1 MTTHIDS
8 EYQASAIEPQV
19 QQDWESR
26 KAFKVADTVE
36 GPRRYILSMFPYPSG
51 KLHMGHVRNYTIGD
65 VISRFHTLKGETVL
79 QPMGWDAFGLPAEN
93 AAIAH
98 QVAPAKWT
106 FENIAYMRDQL
117 KKLGLAV
124 DWDREFAT
132 CTPEYYRWEQW
143 LFVQL
148 YKKGLIYRK
157 LSTVNW
163 DPVDQTVLANE
174 QVENGRGWRSGALV
188 EKRDIPMYYFR
199 ITDYAQELLDDLD
212 TLKDGWPQQVLTM
225 QRNWIGRSQGMEI
238 TFPSAN
244 TEVYADGLTVFTT
257 RADTLM
263 GVTYVAVAAEHPMA
277 LKAAETNPTL
287 AAFIEECRM
296 GSVAEADLATA
307 EKKGMAT
314 GLSVEH
320 PVTGKKIPVW
330 IANYVLMSYG
340 SGAVMAVPAHDER
353 DFEFANK
360 YNLPI
365 KQVIQIDQ
373 PNAED
378 IKYLTELKLL
388 ALNKGGDF
396 HYEKFITIVKPTSE
410 ILSNILKMIEKNIF
424 IKDNLNYKIDHI
436 VDYLKKRIH
445 KLSGREVPYKKFS
458 TTEWQEW
465 YGSKEGK
472 LVNSGEFDGLDL
484 QGAYNAFLAKLEPT
498 ELANSKVQFRL
509 RDWGVSRQR
518 YWGCPIPMINC
529 PSCGQVPVPEDQLP
543 VVLPTDVV
551 PDGSGNPLN
560 KMPEFYETKCP
571 SCHGDAR
578 RETDTL
584 DTFVESSWYY
594 ARYAS
599 PDFTDGLVKP
609 EAAQT
614 WLPVNQ
620 YIGGVEHAILH
631 LLYAR
636 FFHKL
641 MRDEGVVQ
649 GDEPFTNLLTQGMVL
664 ADTFYREAESG
675 KKTWFN
681 PADIEL
687 EKDDKG
693 RVLSAKYSGDGQEV
707 VVGGQEK
714 MSKSK
719 NNGIDPQSIIDQYG
733 ADTARV
739 FMMFAAPPDQS
750 LEWSDAGVEGANRF
764 LKRLWRLATGFLEKG
779 NNASNIDKAALST
792 AAQDL
797 RRKTHETI
805 QKVGD
810 DIERRHAFNTAI
822 AAMMELLNANNK
834 FEAQDDNDAAVA
846 RESIT
851 TLLTLLAPFA
861 PHLSQTLL
869 AEFGIELEKVLFPA
883 VDESALTRN
892 TQTIVVQVNGKL
904 RGKLEVSVDASKD
917 DILAQAK
924 ALPEVQQFLTGPTK
938 KEIVVPNKLVNL
950 VV

>member
-1 MTTHIDS
+1 MTISHIDP
-8 EYQASAIEPQV
+8 EYQASAIEPNV
-19 QQDWESR
+19 QQDWEAR
-26 KAFKVADTVE
+26 KVFKVADTCE
-36 GPRRYILSMFPYPSG
+36 GKHRYILSMFPYPSG
-51 KLHMGHVRNYTIGD
+51 RLHMGHVRNYTIGD
-65 VISRFHTLKGETVL
+65 VISRFHRLKGETVL

-117 KKLGLAV
+117 KKLGLSV

-132 CTPEYYRWEQW
+132 CTPEYYHWEQW

-212 TLKDGWPQQVLTM
+212 TLKEGWPQQVLTM

-244 TEVYADGLTVFTT
+244 PELYADDLTVYTT
-257 RADTLM
+257 RGDTLM

-277 LKAAETNPTL
+277 LQAAENNPTL
-287 AAFIEECRM
+287 KAFIEECRM
-296 GSVAEADLATA
+296 GSVAEADLAVA

-314 GLSVEH
+314 GLFVKH
-320 PVTGKKIPVW
+320 PVTGEAVPVW

-360 YNLPI
+360 FGLNI
-365 KQVIQIDQ
+365 KQVIDAKGADD
-373 PNAED
+373 AE
-378 IKYLTELKLL
+378 
-388 ALNKGGDF
+388 
-396 HYEKFITIVKPTSE
+396 
-410 ILSNILKMIEKNIF
+410 
-424 IKDNLNYKIDHI
+424 
-436 VDYLKKRIH
+436 
-445 KLSGREVPYKKFS
+445 FS
-458 TTEWQEW
+458 STQWQEW
-465 YGSKEGK
+465 YGSKEGT
-472 LVNSGEFDGLDL
+472 LVNSAEFDGLTF
-484 QGAYNAFLAKLEPT
+484 QAAFDALIAKLEPQQ
-498 ELANSKVQFRL
+498 LANTKVQFRL

-529 PSCGQVPVPEDQLP
+529 DTCGQVPVPEEQLP
-543 VVLPTDVV
+543 VILPTDVV

-560 KMPEFYETKCP
+560 KMPEFYQTSCP
-571 SCHGDAR
+571 CCGADAR

-599 PDFTDGLVKP
+599 PDFKGGLVKP
-609 EAAQT
+609 EAAQS

-649 GDEPFTNLLTQGMVL
+649 GNEPFANLLTQGMVL

-681 PADIEL
+681 PADIIL

-719 NNGIDPQSIIDQYG
+719 NNGIDPQAIIEQYG

-750 LEWSDAGVEGANRF
+750 LEWSDAGVEGAHRF
-764 LKRLWRLATGFLEKG
+764 LKRVWRLATGFLEKG
-779 NNASNIDKAALST
+779 HAAATIDMSNVSKP
-792 AAQDL
+792 AQDL

-822 AAMMELLNANNK
+822 AAQMELLNSINK
-834 FEAQDDNDAAVA
+834 FEAQDDNDVAVERDA
-846 RESIT
+846 IV

-869 AEFGIELEKVLFPA
+869 AEFGIELTSALFPS
-883 VDESALTRN
+883 VDTSALTRN

-904 RGKLEVSVDASKD
+904 RGKLEVPVDISKD

-938 KEIVVPNKLVNL
+938 KEIVIPNKLVNL

>member
-1 MTTHIDS
+1 MTTHIDP
-8 EYQASAIEPQV
+8 EYQASAIEPTV
-19 QQDWESR
+19 QQDWETR
-26 KAFKVADTVE
+26 KAFKVADTAE

-65 VISRFHTLKGETVL
+65 VISRFHRLKGETVL

-117 KKLGLAV
+117 KKLGLSV

-132 CTPEYYRWEQW
+132 CTPEYYHWEQW

-225 QRNWIGRSQGMEI
+225 QRNWIGRSQGMDI
-238 TFPSAN
+238 SFPSAN
-244 TEVYADGLTVFTT
+244 TDVYADALTVFTT

-277 LKAAETNPTL
+277 LKAAETNPEL
-287 AAFIEECRM
+287 KAFIEECRM
-296 GSVAEADLATA
+296 GSVAEADLAVA

-314 GLSVEH
+314 GLFVKH
-320 PVTGKKIPVW
+320 PVTGEEVPVW

-360 YNLPI
+360 FGLNI
-365 KQVIQIDQ
+365 KQVID
-373 PNAED
+373 A
-378 IKYLTELKLL
+378 
-388 ALNKGGDF
+388 KGADDADF
-396 HYEKFITIVKPTSE
+396 
-410 ILSNILKMIEKNIF
+410 
-424 IKDNLNYKIDHI
+424 DA
-436 VDYLKKRIH
+436 
-445 KLSGREVPYKKFS
+445 
-458 TTEWQEW
+458 TTWQEW

-472 LVNSGEFDGLDL
+472 LVNSAEFDGLGL
-484 QGAYNAFLAKLEPT
+484 QGAYDAFLAKLEPT
-498 ELANSKVQFRL
+498 TLASTKVQFRL

-529 PSCGQVPVPEDQLP
+529 NTCGQVPVPEEQLP
-543 VVLPTDVV
+543 VILPTDVV

-571 SCHGDAR
+571 CCGSDAR

-599 PDFTDGLVKP
+599 PDFTGGLVKP
-609 EAAQT
+609 EAAKT

-641 MRDEGVVQ
+641 MRDEGVVE
-649 GDEPFTNLLTQGMVL
+649 GNEPFTNLLTQGMVL

-687 EKDDKG
+687 EKDEKG
-693 RVLSAKYSGDGQEV
+693 RVLSAKYMGDGEPV

-719 NNGIDPQSIIDQYG
+719 NNGIDPQSIIEQYG

-750 LEWSDAGVEGANRF
+750 LEWSDAGVEGSNRF
-764 LKRLWRLATGFLEKG
+764 LKRVWRLASSFLEKG
-779 NNASNIDKAALST
+779 NHATEIDVANLSS

-822 AAMMELLNANNK
+822 AALMELLNANNK
-834 FEAQDDNDAAVA
+834 FEAQDDNDIAVI

-851 TLLTLLAPFA
+851 ALLTLLAPFA

-869 AEFGIELEKVLFPA
+869 AEFGIELTTTLFPQ

-904 RGKLEVSVDASKD
+904 RGKLEVSVDASKE

>member
-1 MTTHIDS
+1 MTTSHIDS

-19 QQDWESR
+19 QQDWDNR
-26 KAFKVADTVE
+26 KVFKVANTVE
-36 GPRRYILSMFPYPSG
+36 GKHRYILSMFPYPSG

-65 VISRFHTLKGETVL
+65 VISRFYRLKGETVL

-117 KKLGLAV
+117 KKLGLSV

-132 CTPEYYRWEQW
+132 CTPEYYHWEQW

-212 TLKDGWPQQVLTM
+212 TLQDGWPQQVLTM
-225 QRNWIGRSQGMEI
+225 QRNWIGRSTGMEI

-244 TEVYADGLTVFTT
+244 TEIYADGLTVYTT

-263 GVTYVAVAAEHPMA
+263 GVTYVAVAAEHPLA
-277 LKAAETNPTL
+277 LRAAENNPEL

-314 GLSVEH
+314 GLFVKH
-320 PVTGKKIPVW
+320 PVTGDELPVW

-360 YNLPI
+360 FNLPI
-365 KQVIQIDQ
+365 KQVID
-373 PNAED
+373 AKAAD
-378 IKYLTELKLL
+378 D
-388 ALNKGGDF
+388 A
-396 HYEKFITIVKPTSE
+396 
-410 ILSNILKMIEKNIF
+410 
-424 IKDNLNYKIDHI
+424 
-436 VDYLKKRIH
+436 DY
-445 KLSGREVPYKKFS
+445 SA
-458 TTEWQEW
+458 TEWQEW

-472 LVNSGEFDGLDL
+472 LVNSGEFDGLDF
-484 QGAYNAFLAKLEPT
+484 QAAFDAFLAKLEPQG
-498 ELANSKVQFRL
+498 LANAKVQFRL

-529 PSCGQVPVPEDQLP
+529 NTCGQVPVPEDQLP

-571 SCHGDAR
+571 CCGSDAR

-599 PDFTDGLVKP
+599 PDFTGGMVKP
-609 EAAQT
+609 EAAQN

-649 GDEPFTNLLTQGMVL
+649 GNEPFTNLLTQGMVL
-664 ADTFYREAESG
+664 ADTFYREAENG

-687 EKDDKG
+687 ERDEKG
-693 RVLSAKYSGDGQEV
+693 RILSAKYSGDGQEV
-707 VVGGQEK
+707 IIGGQEK

-719 NNGIDPQSIIDQYG
+719 NNGIDPQAIIDQYG

-764 LKRLWRLATGFLEKG
+764 LKRVWRLAAGFLETG
-779 NNASNIDKAALST
+779 NQTTTIDTANLSKD
-792 AAQDL
+792 AQDL

-822 AAMMELLNANNK
+822 AALMELLNATNK
-834 FEAQDDNDAAVA
+834 FEAKDDNDAAVA
-846 RESIT
+846 REAIT

-869 AEFGIELEKVLFPA
+869 TQFGIDLTAAAFPQ

-904 RGKLEVSVDASKD
+904 RGKLDVAVDISKD
-917 DILAQAK
+917 DLLALAK

>member
-26 KAFKVADTVE
+26 KAFKVADKVE

-65 VISRFHTLKGETVL
+65 VISRFHRLKGETVL

-225 QRNWIGRSQGMEI
+225 QRNWIGRSQGMDI

-244 TEVYADGLTVFTT
+244 PEIYADGLTVFTT

-277 LKAAETNPTL
+277 LKAAETNPEL

-314 GLSVEH
+314 GLSVKH
-320 PVTGKKIPVW
+320 PVTGEEVPVW

-340 SGAVMAVPAHDER
+340 SGAVMAVPSHDER

-360 YNLPI
+360 YGLTI
-365 KQVIQIDQ
+365 KQVIDTKGADDADF
-373 PNAED
+373 NA
-378 IKYLTELKLL
+378 TQ
-388 ALNKGGDF
+388 
-396 HYEKFITIVKPTSE
+396 
-410 ILSNILKMIEKNIF
+410 
-424 IKDNLNYKIDHI
+424 
-436 VDYLKKRIH
+436 
-445 KLSGREVPYKKFS
+445 
-458 TTEWQEW
+458 WQEW

-472 LVNSGEFDGLDL
+472 LINSGEFDGLDF
-484 QGAYNAFLAKLEPT
+484 QGAYDAFLAKLEPT
-498 ELANSKVQFRL
+498 GLASSKVQFRL

-529 PSCGQVPVPEDQLP
+529 NTCGQVPVPEDQLP

-560 KMPEFYETKCP
+560 KMPEFYETTCP
-571 SCHGDAR
+571 CCGGDAR

-599 PDFTDGLVKP
+599 PDFTDGMVKP
-609 EAAQT
+609 EAGQT

-649 GDEPFTNLLTQGMVL
+649 GNEPFTNLLTQGMVL

-687 EKDDKG
+687 EKDEKG
-693 RVLSAKYSGDGQEV
+693 RVLSAKYKEDGQEV

-764 LKRLWRLATGFLEKG
+764 LKRVWRLATGFLEKA
-779 NNASNIDKAALST
+779 NTAASIDKTALST

-822 AAMMELLNANNK
+822 AALMELLNANNK
-834 FEAQDDNDAAVA
+834 FEAQDDNDVAVA

-869 AEFGIELEKVLFPA
+869 AEFGIELNSTLFPA

>member
-1 MTTHIDS
+1 MTTSHIDS

-19 QQDWESR
+19 QQDWDNR
-26 KAFKVADTVE
+26 KVFKVADTVE
-36 GPRRYILSMFPYPSG
+36 GKHRYILSMFPYPSG

-65 VISRFHTLKGETVL
+65 VISRFYRLKGETVL

-117 KKLGLAV
+117 KKLGLSV

-132 CTPEYYRWEQW
+132 CTPEYYHWEQW

-212 TLKDGWPQQVLTM
+212 TLQDGWPQQVLTM
-225 QRNWIGRSQGMEI
+225 QRNWIGRSTGMEI

-244 TEVYADGLTVFTT
+244 TEIYADGLTVYTT

-263 GVTYVAVAAEHPMA
+263 GVTYVAVAAEHPLA
-277 LKAAETNPTL
+277 LKAAENNPEL

-314 GLSVEH
+314 GLFVKH
-320 PVTGKKIPVW
+320 PVTGDELPVW

-360 YNLPI
+360 FNLPI
-365 KQVIQIDQ
+365 KQVID
-373 PNAED
+373 A
-378 IKYLTELKLL
+378 
-388 ALNKGGDF
+388 KGTD
-396 HYEKFITIVKPTSE
+396 
-410 ILSNILKMIEKNIF
+410 
-424 IKDNLNYKIDHI
+424 DA
-436 VDYLKKRIH
+436 DY
-445 KLSGREVPYKKFS
+445 SA
-458 TTEWQEW
+458 TEWQEW

-472 LVNSGEFDGLDL
+472 LVNSGEFDGLDF
-484 QGAYNAFLAKLEPT
+484 QAAFDAFLAKLEPQN
-498 ELANSKVQFRL
+498 LANAKVQFRL

-529 PSCGQVPVPEDQLP
+529 NTCGQVPVPEDQLP

-571 SCHGDAR
+571 CCGGDAR

-599 PDFTDGLVKP
+599 PDFTGGMVKP
-609 EAAQT
+609 EAAQN

-649 GDEPFTNLLTQGMVL
+649 GNEPFTNLLTQGMVL
-664 ADTFYREAESG
+664 ADTFYREAENG

-687 EKDDKG
+687 ERDEKG
-693 RVLSAKYSGDGQEV
+693 RILSAKYSGDGQEV
-707 VVGGQEK
+707 IIGGQEK

-719 NNGIDPQSIIDQYG
+719 NNGIDPQAIIDQYG

-764 LKRLWRLATGFLEKG
+764 LKRVWRLAAGFLETG
-779 NNASNIDKAALST
+779 NQTTTIDTANLSKD
-792 AAQDL
+792 AQDL

-822 AAMMELLNANNK
+822 AALMELLNANNK
-834 FEAQDDNDAAVA
+834 FEAKDDNDAAVA
-846 RESIT
+846 REAIT

-869 AEFGIELEKVLFPA
+869 TQFGIDLTTAAFPQ

-904 RGKLEVSVDASKD
+904 RGKLDVAVDISKD
-917 DILAQAK
+917 DLLALAK

>member
-1 MTTHIDS
+1 MTISHIDP
-8 EYQASAIEPQV
+8 EYQASAIEPNV
-19 QQDWESR
+19 QQDWEAR
-26 KAFKVADTVE
+26 KVFKVADTCE
-36 GPRRYILSMFPYPSG
+36 GKHRYILSMFPYPSG
-51 KLHMGHVRNYTIGD
+51 RLHMGHVRNYTIGD
-65 VISRFHTLKGETVL
+65 VISRFHRLKGETVL

-117 KKLGLAV
+117 KKLGLSV

-132 CTPEYYRWEQW
+132 CTPEYYHWEQW

-212 TLKDGWPQQVLTM
+212 TLKEGWPQQVLTM

-244 TEVYADGLTVFTT
+244 PELYADDLTVYTT
-257 RADTLM
+257 RGDTLM

-277 LKAAETNPTL
+277 LQAAENNPTL
-287 AAFIEECRM
+287 KAFIEECRM
-296 GSVAEADLATA
+296 GSVAEADLAVA

-314 GLSVEH
+314 GLFVKH
-320 PVTGKKIPVW
+320 PVTGEAVPVW

-360 YNLPI
+360 FGLNI
-365 KQVIQIDQ
+365 KQVI
-373 PNAED
+373 NA
-378 IKYLTELKLL
+378 
-388 ALNKGGDF
+388 KGADDA
-396 HYEKFITIVKPTSE
+396 E
-410 ILSNILKMIEKNIF
+410 
-424 IKDNLNYKIDHI
+424 
-436 VDYLKKRIH
+436 
-445 KLSGREVPYKKFS
+445 FS
-458 TTEWQEW
+458 STQWQEW
-465 YGSKEGK
+465 YGSKEGT
-472 LVNSGEFDGLDL
+472 LVNSAEFDGLTF
-484 QGAYNAFLAKLEPT
+484 QAAFDALIAKLEPQQ
-498 ELANSKVQFRL
+498 LANTKVQFRL

-529 PSCGQVPVPEDQLP
+529 DTCGQVPVPEEQLP
-543 VVLPTDVV
+543 VILPTDVV

-560 KMPEFYETKCP
+560 KMPEFYQTSCP
-571 SCHGDAR
+571 CCGADAR

-599 PDFTDGLVKP
+599 PDFKGGLVKP
-609 EAAQT
+609 EAAQS

-649 GDEPFTNLLTQGMVL
+649 GNEPFANLLTQGMVL

-681 PADIEL
+681 PADIIL

-719 NNGIDPQSIIDQYG
+719 NNGIDPQAIIEQYG

-750 LEWSDAGVEGANRF
+750 LEWSDAGVEGAHRF
-764 LKRLWRLATGFLEKG
+764 LKRVWRLATGFLEKG
-779 NNASNIDKAALST
+779 HAAATIDMSNVSKL
-792 AAQDL
+792 AQDL

-822 AAMMELLNANNK
+822 AAQMELLNSINK
-834 FEAQDDNDAAVA
+834 FEAQDDNDVAVERDA
-846 RESIT
+846 IV

-869 AEFGIELEKVLFPA
+869 AEFGIELTSALFPS
-883 VDESALTRN
+883 VDTSALTRN

-904 RGKLEVSVDASKD
+904 RGKLEVAVDISKD

-938 KEIVVPNKLVNL
+938 KEIVIPNKLVNL

>member
-1 MTTHIDS
+1 MTTHIDP

-19 QQDWESR
+19 QSDWETR

-65 VISRFHTLKGETVL
+65 VISRFHRLKGETVL

-106 FENIAYMRDQL
+106 FENIDYMRNQL
-117 KKLGLAV
+117 KKLGLSI

-244 TEVYADGLTVFTT
+244 PDVYADGLTVFTT

-277 LKAAETNPTL
+277 LKAAENNPEL

-314 GLSVEH
+314 GLSVKH
-320 PVTGKKIPVW
+320 PVTGEEVPVW

-340 SGAVMAVPAHDER
+340 SGAVMAVPSHDER

-360 YNLPI
+360 YGLTI
-365 KQVIQIDQ
+365 KQVID
-373 PNAED
+373 A
-378 IKYLTELKLL
+378 
-388 ALNKGGDF
+388 KGADDADF
-396 HYEKFITIVKPTSE
+396 DATQ
-410 ILSNILKMIEKNIF
+410 
-424 IKDNLNYKIDHI
+424 
-436 VDYLKKRIH
+436 
-445 KLSGREVPYKKFS
+445 
-458 TTEWQEW
+458 WQEW

-472 LVNSGEFDGLDL
+472 LVNSGEFDGLDF
-484 QGAYNAFLAKLEPT
+484 QGAFDAFLAKLEPQG
-498 ELANSKVQFRL
+498 LANVKVQFRL

-529 PSCGQVPVPEDQLP
+529 DTCGQVPVPEEQLP

-560 KMPEFYETKCP
+560 KMPEFYETTCP
-571 SCHGDAR
+571 CCGGDAR

-599 PDFTDGLVKP
+599 PDFTDGMVKP
-609 EAAQT
+609 EAGQT

-649 GDEPFTNLLTQGMVL
+649 GNEPFTNLLTQGMVL
-664 ADTFYREAESG
+664 ADTYYREAESG

-687 EKDDKG
+687 EKDEKG
-693 RVLSAKYSGDGQEV
+693 RITSAKYKGDGQDV
-707 VVGGQEK
+707 IVGGQEK

-719 NNGIDPQSIIDQYG
+719 NNGIDPQAIIDQYG

-764 LKRLWRLATGFLEKG
+764 LKRVWRLATGFLEQG
-779 NNASNIDKAALST
+779 NTASNIDKAALST

-834 FEAQDDNDAAVA
+834 FEAKDDNDVAVA

-869 AEFGIELEKVLFPA
+869 AQFGIELTSAQFPT